1 MNNDLK
7 EEWRDIKGYEGLYQI
22 SNIGR
27 IKSCNKLSYDNK
39 RIKSKILKTKINKN
53 GYEQIF
59 LYKNNTKK
67 YKSVA
72 RLVAEA
78 FIPNPENKPEVD
90 HINTIRNDNR
100 VENLRW
106 VTKKENMN
114 NKITLNNKSESMK
127 GKFKGIN
134 NPMYGKNPFENKT
147 EDEINEIK
155 KKIRE
160 SNIGRKQSEETK
172 NKIRES
178 KIGRKLSIETKEK
191 MSKVRKGKLLCEKN
205 PMYGKHHSEETKN
218 KISEKLK
225 GKNKGKSCKKV
236 ICITTGEIFYSIT
249 EASQKYNV
257 DKSDLTR
264 CCKGKKDN
272 VKGYKFKYYD

>member
-39 RIKSKILKTKINKN
+39 KIKSKILKTKINKN

-114 NKITLNNKSESMK
+114 NKITLNNKSETMK

-134 NPMYGKNPFENKT
+134 NPMYGKNPFKNKT

-160 SNIGRKQSEETK
+160 SNIGRK
-172 NKIRES
+172 
-178 KIGRKLSIETKEK
+178 LSIETKEK
-191 MSKVRKGKLLCEKN
+191 MSKVRKGKLLGEKN
-205 PMYGKHHSEETKN
+205 PMYGKRHSEETKN

-225 GKNKGKSCKKV
+225 GKNKGKCCKKV
-236 ICITTGEIFYSIT
+236 ICITTGEIICSIT

-257 DKSDLTR
+257 DKSDLTK

>member
-1 MNNDLK
+1 
-7 EEWRDIKGYEGLYQI
+7 
-22 SNIGR
+22 
-27 IKSCNKLSYDNK
+27 
-39 RIKSKILKTKINKN
+39 
-53 GYEQIF
+53 
-59 LYKNNTKK
+59 
-67 YKSVA
+67 
-72 RLVAEA
+72 
-78 FIPNPENKPEVD
+78 
-90 HINTIRNDNR
+90 
-100 VENLRW
+100 
-106 VTKKENMN
+106 MN

-178 KIGRKLSIETKEK
+178 KIGRRLSIETKEK
-191 MSKVRKGKLLCEKN
+191 MGKVRKGKLLGEKN

-218 KISEKLK
+218 KISGKLK
-225 GKNKGKSCKKV
+225 GKNKGKRCKKV
-236 ICITTGEIFYSIT
+236 ICITTGEIICSIT